1 MKLSHLGS
9 RSRIVNADKSV
20 SLKPPLIKA
29 ASYLGRAACS
39 PAHARAEAGSR
50 SQQAAAAP
58 RAVVELLRREDGVTI
73 EQLVGMFNWEPHTA
87 RAAISVAS
95 KWLGIKVERDESTR
109 AYRLP
114 SPPPEA

>member
-1 MKLSHLGS
+1 M
-9 RSRIVNADKSV
+9 
-20 SLKPPLIKA
+20 LKP
-29 ASYLGRAACS
+29 
-39 PAHARAEAGSR
+39 AHRGPKRTGPSR
-50 SQQAAAAP
+50 KDQ
-58 RAVVELLRREDGVTI
+58 VVELLRRENGVTI